1 MKSLL
6 RAILFLTWIMS
17 SAAPAFAEERSGSL
31 YWAPPSVTVG
41 GDKIDVL
48 LNVIFWL
55 TLAAFILT
63 QAVYIFYLVRYRR
76 RPGHKAHYSHGNNT
90 MEFWWTIIPTA
101 IFLLLA
107 VWSNRVWFDLT
118 KSTPPAGAITID
130 IVGYQFGWDLRYAGA
145 DGQLGAGD
153 VKRISLENKFGLD
166 PEDPASKDD
175 FTSTEMVIPVGKPV
189 HVFLRSRDVIH
200 SFYVPQFR
208 LYQDAVPGRT
218 IKWVWFQTT
227 RTGEF
232 ELACSQLCGTGHYNM
247 KAKVRIVSQEE
258 YDKWHAG
265 KVAAAAASAAL
276 VETPAIA
283 AH

>member
-101 IFLLLA
+101 IVSAMNLMTDRFSRRRLLA
-107 VWSNRVWFDLT
+107 II
-118 KSTPPAGAITID
+118 A
-130 IVGYQFGWDLRYAGA
+130 
-145 DGQLGAGD
+145 
-153 VKRISLENKFGLD
+153 GLD
-166 PEDPASKDD
+166 ARTRWMKNPIPTP
-175 FTSTEMVIPVGKPV
+175 TS
-189 HVFLRSRDVIH
+189 R
-200 SFYVPQFR
+200 
-208 LYQDAVPGRT
+208 A
-218 IKWVWFQTT
+218 
-227 RTGEF
+227 
-232 ELACSQLCGTGHYNM
+232 
-247 KAKVRIVSQEE
+247 
-258 YDKWHAG
+258 
-265 KVAAAAASAAL
+265 
-276 VETPAIA
+276 
-283 AH
+283 